1 MTLRIPG
8 LFLVASLLVACSGE
22 KPQPAP
28 DAGVVDMHNSQNSL
42 DWSGVYEGI
51 VACQGCPATQMRLTL
66 EQDGRFELS
75 RRALVRGATPA
86 AATGQFTWQPDGNSI
101 VLDASGGAQG
111 FAVGEGRVIVL
122 NSDGSRPDAA
132 GASLVRLATAQ
143 PDART
148 GLAEMLEDHRW
159 TLSSATGA
167 DNQPMGNLFPS
178 ADRPFVFSFAGSRLL
193 VEGGC
198 NSLRGGYQL
207 GADGLLTLSQ
217 LASTQMACD
226 PPLMAADQALSGL
239 LAAPVELVLVPGP
252 EPTLAMLV
260 ASGETLLLS
269 GQLTPEARFGPAT
282 TVFFEVGPQRLA
294 CDNSPSRRWPVPAGA
309 RDHVRREGTARR
321 DPRRVPGFL
330 REPSTVT
337 RTRRARATCCAS
349 SASSPVM
356 RRATRTPRSLSWT
369 WWSNRQRWRSSE
381 SQRQPGV
388 DEVRHLAGDE
398 GIDVGQHDDVSAARI
413 DPQVAVHARCA
424 AVVADPAEPIAVVA
438 GSG

>member
-167 DNQPMGNLFPS
+167 DKQPMGNLFPS

-239 LAAPVELVLVPGP
+239 LAAPLELVLVPGP

-294 CDNSPSRRWPVPAGA
+294 CDNSPAG
-309 RDHVRREGTARR
+309 DGLCLQVREITFDEKGLRVGTPGEFQAFPGTIEGYTHQAGTRNVL
-321 DPRRVPGFL
+321 RVKRF
-330 REPSTVT
+330 
-337 RTRRARATCCAS
+337 
-349 SASSPVM
+349 
-356 RRATRTPRSLSWT
+356 
-369 WWSNRQRWRSSE
+369 
-381 SQRQPGV
+381 QPG
-388 DEVRHLAGDE
+388 DAQGD
-398 GIDVGQHDDVSAARI
+398 AN
-413 DPQVAVHARCA
+413 A
-424 AVVADPAEPIAVVA
+424 AVFVLDLVVESATVAE
-438 GSG
+438 

>member
-1 MTLRIPG
+1 MRLRIPG
-8 LFLVASLLVACSGE
+8 LFVVIALLAACSGE
-22 KPQPAP
+22 KPQPPP

-42 DWSGVYEGI
+42 DWSGVYEGV

-66 EQDGRFELS
+66 GQDGRFELS

-86 AATGQFTWQPDGNSI
+86 TATGQFTWQPEGNSI
-101 VLDASGGAQG
+101 VLDASGGGQG

-143 PDART
+143 ADARR

-178 ADRPFVFSFAGSRLL
+178 ADRPFVFNFAGSRLMI
-193 VEGGC
+193 EGGC
-198 NSLRGGYQL
+198 NGLRGGYQL
-207 GADGLLTLSQ
+207 GADGLLTLRP

-239 LAAPVELVLVPGP
+239 LAAPVEPVLVPGP
-252 EPTLAMLV
+252 EPTLAMLA
-260 ASGETLLLS
+260 ASGETLLLT

-294 CDNSPSRRWPVPAGA
+294 CDHSPSGDGLCLQVREIAFDEKGLRVGTPGEFQAFSGTIEGYAHQAGTRNVLRVKRFQPDDA
-309 RDHVRREGTARR
+309 QG
-321 DPRRVPGFL
+321 DPNAAVFVL
-330 REPSTVT
+330 DLMVESATVT
-337 RTRRARATCCAS
+337 
-349 SASSPVM
+349 
-356 RRATRTPRSLSWT
+356 
-369 WWSNRQRWRSSE
+369 E
-381 SQRQPGV
+381 
-388 DEVRHLAGDE
+388 
-398 GIDVGQHDDVSAARI
+398 
-413 DPQVAVHARCA
+413 
-424 AVVADPAEPIAVVA
+424 
-438 GSG
+438 

>member
-1 MTLRIPG
+1 MPLRIPG
-8 LFLVASLLVACSGE
+8 LLLVVALLAACSGE
-22 KPQPAP
+22 KPQPPP

-51 VACQGCPATQMRLTL
+51 VACQDCPGTQMRLTL
-66 EQDGRFELS
+66 GQDGSFELS
-75 RRALVRGATPA
+75 RRALVRGAAPSSA
-86 AATGQFTWQPDGNSI
+86 KGQFTWQPDGNTI

-132 GASLVRLATAQ
+132 GASLLRLASVQ

-159 TLSSATGA
+159 TLSGATGA
-167 DNQPMGNLFPS
+167 DNQPLGNLFPS

-198 NSLRGGYQL
+198 NSLRSGYQL

-226 PPLMAADQALSGL
+226 PPLMAADKALSGL

-252 EPTLAMLV
+252 EPTLGMLA
-260 ASGETLLLS
+260 ASGETLLLT

-294 CDNSPSRRWPVPAGA
+294 CENSPSGDGLCLQVREINFDEKGLRAGTPGEFGAFYGTIEGYTHQAGTRNVLRVKRFQPAGA
-309 RDHVRREGTARR
+309 QG
-321 DPRRVPGFL
+321 DPG
-330 REPSTVT
+330 
-337 RTRRARATCCAS
+337 
-349 SASSPVM
+349 
-356 RRATRTPRSLSWT
+356 
-369 WWSNRQRWRSSE
+369 
-381 SQRQPGV
+381 
-388 DEVRHLAGDE
+388 
-398 GIDVGQHDDVSAARI
+398 
-413 DPQVAVHARCA
+413 A
-424 AVVADPAEPIAVVA
+424 AVLVLDLMVESEVMVE
-438 GSG
+438 

>member
-1 MTLRIPG
+1 MPLRIPG
-8 LFLVASLLVACSGE
+8 LLLVVALLAACSGE
-22 KPQPAP
+22 KPQPPP

-51 VACQGCPATQMRLTL
+51 VACQDCPGTQMRLTL
-66 EQDGRFELS
+66 GQDGSFELS
-75 RRALVRGATPA
+75 RRALVRGAVPSSA
-86 AATGQFTWQPDGNSI
+86 KGQFTWQPDGNTI

-132 GASLVRLATAQ
+132 GASLLRLASVQ

-159 TLSSATGA
+159 TLSGATGA
-167 DNQPMGNLFPS
+167 DNQPLGNLFPS

-198 NSLRGGYQL
+198 NSLRSGYQL

-226 PPLMAADQALSGL
+226 PPLMAADKALSGL

-252 EPTLAMLV
+252 EPTLGMLA
-260 ASGETLLLS
+260 ASGETLLLT

-294 CDNSPSRRWPVPAGA
+294 CENSPSGDGLCLQVREINFDEKGLRAGTPGEFGAFYGTIEGYTHQAGTRNVLRVKRFQPAGA
-309 RDHVRREGTARR
+309 QG
-321 DPRRVPGFL
+321 DPG
-330 REPSTVT
+330 
-337 RTRRARATCCAS
+337 
-349 SASSPVM
+349 
-356 RRATRTPRSLSWT
+356 
-369 WWSNRQRWRSSE
+369 
-381 SQRQPGV
+381 
-388 DEVRHLAGDE
+388 
-398 GIDVGQHDDVSAARI
+398 
-413 DPQVAVHARCA
+413 A
-424 AVVADPAEPIAVVA
+424 AVLVLDLMVESEVMVE
-438 GSG
+438 

>member
-8 LFLVASLLVACSGE
+8 LLLVVTLLGACSSE
-22 KPQPAP
+22 KSQPPP
-28 DAGVVDMHNSQNSL
+28 DGGVVDMHNSRNSL

-51 VACQGCPATQMRLTL
+51 VACQDCPGTQMRLTL
-66 EQDGRFELS
+66 GQDGSFELS
-75 RRALVRGATPA
+75 RRALVRGAAPSSA
-86 AATGQFTWQPDGNSI
+86 KGQFTWQPDGNTI

-132 GASLVRLATAQ
+132 GASLLRLASVQ

-159 TLSSATGA
+159 TLSGATGA
-167 DNQPMGNLFPS
+167 DNQPLGNLFPS

-198 NSLRGGYQL
+198 NSLRSGYQL

-226 PPLMAADQALSGL
+226 PPLMAADKALSGL

-252 EPTLAMLV
+252 EPTLGMLA
-260 ASGETLLLS
+260 ASGETLLLT

-294 CDNSPSRRWPVPAGA
+294 CENSPSGDGLCLQVREINFDEKGLRAGTPGEFGAFYGTIEGYTHQAGTRNVLRVKRFQPAGA
-309 RDHVRREGTARR
+309 QG
-321 DPRRVPGFL
+321 DPG
-330 REPSTVT
+330 
-337 RTRRARATCCAS
+337 
-349 SASSPVM
+349 
-356 RRATRTPRSLSWT
+356 
-369 WWSNRQRWRSSE
+369 
-381 SQRQPGV
+381 
-388 DEVRHLAGDE
+388 
-398 GIDVGQHDDVSAARI
+398 
-413 DPQVAVHARCA
+413 A
-424 AVVADPAEPIAVVA
+424 AVLVLDLMVESEVMVE
-438 GSG
+438 

>member
-66 EQDGRFELS
+66 GQDGRFELS

-86 AATGQFTWQPDGNSI
+86 AAAGQFTWQPDGNSI

-239 LAAPVELVLVPGP
+239 LAAPLELVLVPGP

-282 TVFFEVGPQRLA
+282 TIFLEVGPQRLA
-294 CDNSPSRRWPVPAGA
+294 CDNSPAG
-309 RDHVRREGTARR
+309 DGLCLQVREITFDEKGLRVGIPGEFQAFPGTIEGYTHQAGTRNVL
-321 DPRRVPGFL
+321 RVKRF
-330 REPSTVT
+330 
-337 RTRRARATCCAS
+337 
-349 SASSPVM
+349 
-356 RRATRTPRSLSWT
+356 
-369 WWSNRQRWRSSE
+369 
-381 SQRQPGV
+381 QPG
-388 DEVRHLAGDE
+388 DAQGD
-398 GIDVGQHDDVSAARI
+398 AN
-413 DPQVAVHARCA
+413 A
-424 AVVADPAEPIAVVA
+424 AVFVLDLVVESATVAE
-438 GSG
+438 

>member
-1 MTLRIPG
+1 MRLRIPG
-8 LFLVASLLVACSGE
+8 LFVVIALLAACSGE
-22 KPQPAP
+22 KPQPPP

-42 DWSGVYEGI
+42 DWSGVYEGV

-66 EQDGRFELS
+66 GQDGRFELS

-86 AATGQFTWQPDGNSI
+86 TATGQFTWQPDGNSI
-101 VLDASGGAQG
+101 VLDASGGGQG

-132 GASLVRLATAQ
+132 GASLVRLATA
-143 PDART
+143 PADARR

-178 ADRPFVFSFAGSRLL
+178 ADRPFVFNFAGSRLMI
-193 VEGGC
+193 EGGC
-198 NSLRGGYQL
+198 NGLRGGYQL

-239 LAAPVELVLVPGP
+239 LAAPVEPVLVPGP
-252 EPTLAMLV
+252 EPTLAMLA
-260 ASGETLLLS
+260 ASGETLLLT

-294 CDNSPSRRWPVPAGA
+294 CDHSPSGDGLCLQVREITFDEKGLRVGTPGEFQAFSGTIEGYAHQAGTRNVLRVKRFQPDDA
-309 RDHVRREGTARR
+309 QG
-321 DPRRVPGFL
+321 DPNAAVFVL
-330 REPSTVT
+330 DLMVESATVT
-337 RTRRARATCCAS
+337 
-349 SASSPVM
+349 
-356 RRATRTPRSLSWT
+356 
-369 WWSNRQRWRSSE
+369 E
-381 SQRQPGV
+381 
-388 DEVRHLAGDE
+388 
-398 GIDVGQHDDVSAARI
+398 
-413 DPQVAVHARCA
+413 
-424 AVVADPAEPIAVVA
+424 
-438 GSG
+438 